1 MFDTVVTI
9 VGNVLNAPEL
19 RRLPSSRAAVAKFKV
34 AATSRR
40 YDKEHGRWVDGASLR
55 LRVNCWRRLAENV
68 AASVLTGD
76 PVVVTGR
83 IYTRDWVGED
93 GQHRVSYEM
102 DAVAVGHDL
111 ARGRSQFERNRA
123 SSTTMIDDNSDGPG
137 AGGPGARGAGLPAG
151 EAGETYRDAMVGLES
166 GAAAEPAGCDER
178 LGSGQREPAPIPA

>member
-9 VGNVLNAPEL
+9 VGNVLNTPEL
-19 RRLPSSRAAVAKFKV
+19 RRLPSARAAVAKFKV

-40 YDKEHGRWVDGASLR
+40 YDRDHGRWVDGASLR

-68 AASVLTGD
+68 AASVVSGD

-111 ARGRSQFERNRA
+111 ARGQSRFERNRA
-123 SSTTMIDDNSDGPG
+123 LATTVIDENSDRDGV
-137 AGGPGARGAGLPAG
+137 AGARVTDSDSGQETDPQGDSMGSSDGERAG
-151 EAGETYRDAMVGLES
+151 EP
-166 GAAAEPAGCDER
+166 AER
-178 LGSGQREPAPIPA
+178 FVLGQLEPAPVPA